1 MELFLSKNIC
11 IYRNFLP
18 STALVISLKFW
29 DVVFVFIYLRVFGF
43 PVIFKSVLF
52 NNCIFVQL
60 PNSLLLFSHFIPL
73 WSENMPCM
81 ISTVLSLL
89 QLVLYPIL
97 CAFLENILY
106 MLKKKVHSAVA
117 GWWVLK
123 LTFRSSQF
131 IVCPHL
137 LHSRWSFVQLF

>member
-1 MELFLSKNIC
+1 MELFLLKNIC

-117 GWWVLK
+117 GW
-123 LTFRSSQF
+123 
-131 IVCPHL
+131 
-137 LHSRWSFVQLF
+137 